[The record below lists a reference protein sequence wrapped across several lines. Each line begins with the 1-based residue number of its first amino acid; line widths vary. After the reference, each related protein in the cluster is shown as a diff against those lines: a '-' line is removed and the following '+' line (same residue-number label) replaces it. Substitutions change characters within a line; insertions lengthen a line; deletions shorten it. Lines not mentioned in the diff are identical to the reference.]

1 MSRIHLLPDTLV
13 SQIAAGEVVERPASV
28 VKELV
33 ENALD
38 AGAGLI
44 EIQLESG
51 GKARIAIGD
60 DGWGM
65 GRDDALLAFDRHAT
79 SKIASFDDL
88 ERVATLGFRGEA
100 LATVAAVARVEM
112 TTAEQPGE
120 GHRVLIEGGR
130 VRVAEPFARPRGTT
144 IDVRSLF
151 FNVPARRKFLKAPQ
165 TELRRCVE
173 VVQGYTLARPDVRFQ
188 VSHEG
193 RELLDALPAP
203 GTAAGS
209 RERIGQIFGLE
220 LARELAEIPAGQGRD
235 EETIHGFVGTPATAR
250 GRRHFIYVN
259 RRLIRDRAVLAT
271 FYRAVRDEWKGED
284 FPALFLFLDI
294 PPEEVDVNVHPQ
306 KAEVRFRDPGLL
318 DRIYHALRRALE
330 RARGEEAA
338 PLRPPASEP
347 YVAFAWQGLGEQRA
361 PVAWDRPSAGPGVVT
376 GSPAPSGSV
385 ELPVI
390 PTRLATPSYA
400 PLERAM
406 VPLSGRHGEARPF
419 RLLGQYKGTLIM
431 LEGPDGL
438 YLIDQH
444 VAHERILYER
454 LRRAMAAERPPVQHL
469 LTPVLLD
476 LAPAERLR
484 LAELASSL
492 EEHGFGLTVLSGNT
506 LALTSTP
513 GALSAADAERLLR
526 SLAADSG
533 DGTAGAEDLSR
544 QILENL
550 AASMACKA
558 AVKMHHPLSAPEME
572 SLVAE
577 LFTAE
582 QPYACPHGRPIV
594 LQMSDSDLERR
605 FGRR

>member
-1 MSRIHLLPDTLV
+1 VSRIHLLPDTLV

-60 DGWGM
+60 DGCGM

-120 GHRVLIEGGR
+120 GHRILIEGGR

-173 VVQGYTLARPDVRFQ
+173 VVQGYALARPDVRFE

-220 LARELAEIPAGQGRD
+220 LARELAEIPAGQGR
-235 EETIHGFVGTPATAR
+235 EGEAIHGFVGTPATAR

-318 DRIYHALRRALE
+318 DRIYEALRRTLE

-347 YVAFAWQGLGEQRA
+347 YVPFAWQGLGEQRA
-361 PVAWDRPSAGPGVVT
+361 PVAWNRPADAPAEVT
-376 GSPAPSGSV
+376 GAPGPSGSV
-385 ELPVI
+385 ELPVF

-400 PLERAM
+400 PMERPM

-484 LAELASSL
+484 LAELAPGL
-492 EEHGFGLTVLSGNT
+492 EEHGFGIAALSGNT

-513 GALSAADAERLLR
+513 AALSPGDAESLLR

-533 DGTAGAEDLSR
+533 DGMAGGADLAR

-572 SLVAE
+572 ALVAE

-594 LQMSDSDLERR
+594 LQMTDSDLERR